1 MEYATLGG
9 TGLRVSVAGLGCG
22 GNSRLG
28 QAAGGSE
35 AESVAL
41 VRRALDLGVNFLDTA
56 AAYGTEGIV
65 GAALR
70 GVPRDSVVV
79 STKAIVQ
86 RDGEVLPADEII
98 ASLDRSLRQLGTDH
112 VDVFHLHAVPP
123 SAYDAV
129 RERIVPVLLRE
140 RERGRLRHLGITE
153 TGPRDPKHLM
163 LQRAVHDPV
172 FEVVMLAFHMMNQ
185 NARATVFPHTRRN
198 GIGTL
203 LMFVVRSLFSI
214 PGRLQATMKELA
226 EAGRVPRRLA
236 ETDDPLGFLVHEGG
250 AASVIDA
257 AYRYARHEPGA
268 DVILFGTGDV
278 AHLERNVASIL
289 APPLPEADVAQ
300 LNGLFGALEG
310 VGLDRPIPPAP
321 RRPGAAPP

>member
-1 MEYATLGG
+1 MEYTTLGG

-28 QAAGGSE
+28 LASGASE
-35 AESVAL
+35 AEAVAL
-41 VRRALDLGVNFLDTA
+41 VRRAIDLGVNLFDTA
-56 AAYGTEGIV
+56 AAYGTEPVV

-70 GVPRDSVVV
+70 GVPRDSVVI
-79 STKAIVQ
+79 STKANVH
-86 RDGEVLPADEII
+86 RDGEVLPPEEVL

-112 VDVFHLHAVPP
+112 VDVFHLHGVPP
-123 SAYDAV
+123 ALYDAV
-129 RERIVPVLLRE
+129 RERIVPPLLRE

-153 TGPRDPKHLM
+153 TGPNDPRHLM

-172 FEVVMLAFHMMNQ
+172 WEVVMLAFHMMNQ

-214 PGRLQATMKELA
+214 RGRLQATMAELA
-226 EAGRVPRRLA
+226 EAGRVPRALA
-236 ETDDPLGFLVHEGG
+236 ETDDPLGFLIHEGG

-268 DVILFGTGDV
+268 DVILFGTGDA

-289 APPLPEADVAQ
+289 APPLPEADVAR
-300 LNGLFGALEG
+300 LNELFGALEG
-310 VGLDRPIPPAP
+310 VGLDLPIHRP
-321 RRPGAAPP
+321 RRQG